1 MAFKKSAAS
10 AGPRVW
16 TVAEL
21 GAFYTEHR
29 SELLAHA
36 NRVLKDSAK
45 AEEITQDA
53 LIKFMLAAP
62 ELESQE
68 HALSYLHRTIEN
80 LCIDLFRLEGRRPNL
95 VLIDD
100 AQAEVEAAWQVS
112 GDHSQ
117 AISAAEDAA
126 IIRQALALLS
136 PAERA
141 ALVMWEMEGRST
153 EEIAAEL
160 GIKESAVR
168 HTVSRARTSL
178 RRVLSELVID
188 EERGLTALDML
199 STTYKKAAELAQKSS
214 KAALSLVLVFAA
226 FLGFNS
232 MTGNEGVVA
241 PTASVLSGPVAGQDA
256 PASAPVEV
264 AVDPTQAATSATPSP
279 SISYPAKK
287 ASTMVSGLSIKG
299 AKLAWPGLDAE
310 GLPTSFNVTGKNG
323 ELGKIR
329 VNKNVP
335 VATAA
340 GTVLS
345 TQAITAAGGPN
356 VMLLQTITVD
366 GNGTSYKLGGASYGK
381 DGFWSS
387 LEVGA
392 TSADFERMS
401 NGQYL
406 VTVRISIVS
415 TLPLGYVAPV
425 GTRGYD
431 LAGTPKSIT
440 TRLLLNAGKTQILAQ
455 SIYVDESNA
464 GKA

>member
-1 MAFKKSAAS
+1 VAFKKSAAS

-62 ELESQE
+62 ELESND

-80 LCIDLFRLEGRRPNL
+80 LCIDVFRLEGRRPNL
-95 VLIDD
+95 VVIDD
-100 AQAEVEAAWQVS
+100 AQAEVEAAWQIS
-112 GDHSQ
+112 GDHSA

-153 EEIAAEL
+153 SEIAAEL

-241 PTASVLSGPVAGQDA
+241 PTISALSGPVAGQEA
-256 PASAPVEV
+256 PAPVEV
-264 AVDPTQAATSATPSP
+264 AAEPSAEATSATPSP

-287 ASTMVSGLSIKG
+287 SSEMVSGLSIKG

-310 GLPTSFNVTGKNG
+310 GLPTALNVAGKTG

-335 VATAA
+335 VATEA

-366 GNGTSYKLGGASYGK
+366 GNGTSYRLDGASYGK
-381 DGFWSS
+381 DGFWAS
-387 LEVGA
+387 LETAA
-392 TSADFERMS
+392 TNADFERMS

-406 VTVRISIVS
+406 VTVRISVLS

-431 LAGTPKSIT
+431 LTGTPKSIT

-455 SIYVDESNA
+455 SIYVDELNA

>member
-62 ELESQE
+62 ELESND

-95 VLIDD
+95 VVIDD
-100 AQAEVEAAWQVS
+100 AQAEVEAAWQVD

-153 EEIAAEL
+153 QEIAAEL

-168 HTVSRARTSL
+168 HTVSRARASL

-232 MTGNEGVVA
+232 MTGNESVVA
-241 PTASVLSGPVAGQDA
+241 PTTSVLSAPVAGNDV
-256 PASAPVEV
+256 PAKTE
-264 AVDPTQAATSATPSP
+264 PTAAATSATPSP

-287 ASTMVSGLSIKG
+287 SNEMVSGLAIKS
-299 AKLAWPGLDAE
+299 AKLAWAGLDSE
-310 GLPTSFNVTGKNG
+310 GLPIALNVSGRTG
-323 ELGKIR
+323 EIGKIR

-335 VATAA
+335 VATEA

-356 VMLLQTITVD
+356 VMILQTITVD
-366 GNGTSYKLGGASYGK
+366 GNGTSYKLDGLSYGR
-381 DGFWSS
+381 DGFWAS

-392 TSADFERMS
+392 TTAEFERMS

-406 VTVRISIVS
+406 VTVRISILS

-431 LAGTPKSIT
+431 LTGTPKSVT
-440 TRLLLNAGKTQILAQ
+440 TRLILNAGKTQILAQ
-455 SIYVDESNA
+455 SIFVDELNT
-464 GKA
+464 GKAQG

>member
-1 MAFKKSAAS
+1 
-10 AGPRVW
+10 VW

-62 ELESQE
+62 ELESND

-95 VLIDD
+95 VVIDD
-100 AQAEVEAAWQVS
+100 AQAEVESAWQVD

-256 PASAPVEV
+256 PVVVAEPSAE
-264 AVDPTQAATSATPSP
+264 ATTAAPSP

-310 GLPTSFNVTGKNG
+310 GLPTALNVTGKSG

-329 VNKNVP
+329 LNKNVP
-335 VATAA
+335 VATEA

-345 TQAITAAGGPN
+345 TQAITASGGPN

-366 GNGTSYKLGGASYGK
+366 GNGTSYKLEGASYGK
-381 DGFWSS
+381 DGFWAS
-387 LEVGA
+387 LETGA

-406 VTVRISIVS
+406 VTVRISLVS

-431 LAGTPKSIT
+431 LTATPKSIT
-440 TRLLLNAGKTQILAQ
+440 TRLILNAGKTQILAQ

>member
-62 ELESQE
+62 ELDSND

-95 VLIDD
+95 VVIDD

-431 LAGTPKSIT
+431 LSAAPKSIT